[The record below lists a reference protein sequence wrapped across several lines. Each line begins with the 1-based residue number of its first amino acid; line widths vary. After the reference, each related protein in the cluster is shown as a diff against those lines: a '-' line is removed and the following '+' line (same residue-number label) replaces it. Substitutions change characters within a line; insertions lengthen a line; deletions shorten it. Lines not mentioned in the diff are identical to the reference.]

1 MNKTKKYPY
10 STKTILKRVFKYA
23 LNNKYLLLLATILLI
38 IISAIE
44 VVQPLIVKRV
54 IDGELNGIQTVWS
67 VVDADYGNKIEFNG
81 IYYTK
86 DNLDST
92 QKVTIRFFEDKNR
105 YILVQEKLENYE
117 KINIKEDESLE
128 ILDQSNNFIRNA
140 NYQNLSNNDI
150 TQFFKL
156 SINPLIMMGILYVTL
171 ALTLALCK
179 YIYTISFTA
188 ASMRLTL
195 DMRKEAFSKLNKLPI
210 KYFQKENSGKI
221 VTKVTY
227 DSDGVRGLYQVV
239 FSIVTALITL
249 GMVYVGLIYLNLELA
264 LFTLFAIPILALWL
278 TIYRRTINNYNHL
291 IREYN
296 SINNGKLAEFINGV
310 EIIQQMNKE
319 KEISAEYY
327 EALHKNHLVRTKH
340 LIVSSLFG
348 WDLLLIVRRL
358 AVAFVLLYFGLKYF
372 SVNFVIT
379 ATTIYVYVE
388 YLEKLIN
395 PVANIFH
402 NLNNFEDSLV
412 SASRIFE
419 LLDYEEDLNI
429 GEITNKK
436 FSGDIKIENL
446 SFKYVPDKYVLKNIN
461 LDIKSGEFI
470 GLVGATGSGKSTLI
484 SLLER
489 FYEIE
494 EGKILIDN
502 LDYKNYSK
510 KDIRNNIG
518 LILQDSAILEGTIKE
533 NIALGDE
540 ISDEKIIEVLRMIGA
555 DKFVDSM
562 PEGINTKI
570 EYRGENLSTGE
581 KQIISFARIMVR
593 SPSIVILDEATANID
608 TETEQLIQRS
618 LSIISKKCTTIVIA
632 HRLSTIKKADS
643 IYVLDDGTVVE
654 SGNHR
659 SLYAKQN
666 SIYRRMY
673 DAIIKK

>member
-1 MNKTKKYPY
+1 MSDGIKKYPY

-23 LNNKYLLLLATILLI
+23 LNNKFLILLATFLLI

-67 VVDADYGNKIEFNG
+67 VVDETYDNKIEFNG

-86 DNLDST
+86 DDVTSIS
-92 QKVTIRFFEDKNR
+92 KITIRYFDNNKK
-105 YILVQEKLENYE
+105 YILVKEELEDYE
-117 KINIKEDESLE
+117 KVYINAEKILE
-128 ILDQSNNFIRNA
+128 IQDQSNNFIRNA
-140 NYQNLSNNDI
+140 DYTVLSNADI
-150 TQFFKL
+150 MKFFKL
-156 SINPLIMMGILYVTL
+156 SINPLIKMGVVYVVL
-171 ALTLALCK
+171 ALLLALSRF
-179 YIYTISFTA
+179 IYTLSFTA

-195 DMRKEAFSKLNKLPI
+195 DMRKEAFNKLNKLPI
-210 KYFQKENSGKI
+210 KYYQRENSGKI

-249 GMVYVGLIYLNLELA
+249 GMVYIGLLYLNLELA
-264 LFTLFAIPILALWL
+264 LLTLLAIPILAIWL
-278 TIYRRTINNYNHL
+278 TVYRKTINNYNHL

-296 SINNGKLAEFINGV
+296 SINNGKLVEFINGV

-319 KEISAEYY
+319 EEMCDEYH
-327 EALHKNHLVRTKH
+327 EALHKNYVVRTKH
-340 LIVSSLFG
+340 LVVSSLFG

-358 AVAFVLLYFGLKYF
+358 AVAFVILYFGLKYF
-372 SVNFVIT
+372 TVNFIIT

-388 YLEKLIN
+388 YLEKLVN

-402 NLNNFEDSLV
+402 NLNNLEDSLV

-419 LLDYEEDLNI
+419 LLDQKEDLNI
-429 GEITNKK
+429 GEISDIK
-436 FSGDIKIENL
+436 FVGDIKIENL
-446 SFKYVPDKYVLKNIN
+446 SFKYVPDLYVLKNIN
-461 LDIKSGEFI
+461 IEIKAGEFV
-470 GLVGATGSGKSTLI
+470 GLVGATGSGKTTLI

-489 FYEIE
+489 FYEVE
-494 EGKILIDN
+494 EGRILIDGV
-502 LDYKNYSK
+502 DYKKYSK
-510 KDIRNNIG
+510 KDVRNNIG
-518 LILQDSAILEGTIKE
+518 LILQDSAILEGSIRD
-533 NIALGDE
+533 NIALGDD
-540 ISDEKIIEVLRMIGA
+540 ISKEKIEEVLRMIGA
-555 DKFVDSM
+555 DKFIESM
-562 PEGINTKI
+562 PEGIDSKI

-608 TETEQLIQRS
+608 SETEQLIQRA
-618 LSIISKKCTTIVIA
+618 LNIISKQCTTIVIA

-643 IYVLDDGTVVE
+643 IYVLDGGEVVE
-654 SGNHR
+654 SGNHK
-659 SLYAKQN
+659 SLYAQQN

-673 DAIIKK
+673 DAIIN

>member
-150 TQFFKL
+150 TQFFKI

-188 ASMRLTL
+188 AAMRLTL

-210 KYFQKENSGKI
+210 KYSQKE
-221 VTKVTY
+221 
-227 DSDGVRGLYQVV
+227 
-239 FSIVTALITL
+239 
-249 GMVYVGLIYLNLELA
+249 
-264 LFTLFAIPILALWL
+264 
-278 TIYRRTINNYNHL
+278 
-291 IREYN
+291 
-296 SINNGKLAEFINGV
+296 NNGKLAEFINGV

>member
-1 MNKTKKYPY
+1 MSDSIKKYPY

-23 LNNKYLLLLATILLI
+23 LNNKFLILLATFLLI

-67 VVDADYGNKIEFNG
+67 VVDETYDNKIEFNG

-86 DNLDST
+86 DDVISIS
-92 QKVTIRFFEDKNR
+92 KITIRYFDNNKK
-105 YILVQEKLENYE
+105 YILVKEELEDYE
-117 KINIKEDESLE
+117 KVYINAEKILE
-128 ILDQSNNFIRNA
+128 IQDQSNNFIRNA
-140 NYQNLSNNDI
+140 DYTVLSNADI
-150 TQFFKL
+150 MKFFKL
-156 SINPLIMMGILYVTL
+156 SINPLIKMGLVYVVL
-171 ALTLALCK
+171 ALLLALSRF
-179 YIYTISFTA
+179 IYTLSFTA

-195 DMRKEAFSKLNKLPI
+195 DMRKEAFNKLNKLPI
-210 KYFQKENSGKI
+210 KYYQRENSGKI

-249 GMVYVGLIYLNLELA
+249 GMVYIGLLYLNLELA
-264 LFTLFAIPILALWL
+264 LLTLLAIPILAIWL
-278 TIYRRTINNYNHL
+278 TVYRKTINNYNHL

-296 SINNGKLAEFINGV
+296 SINNGKLVEFINGV

-319 KEISAEYY
+319 EEMCKEYH
-327 EALHKNHLVRTKH
+327 EALHKNYVVRTKH
-340 LIVSSLFG
+340 LVVSSLFG

-358 AVAFVLLYFGLKYF
+358 AVAFVILYFGLKYF
-372 SVNFVIT
+372 TVNFIIT

-388 YLEKLIN
+388 YLEKLVN

-402 NLNNFEDSLV
+402 NLNNLEDSLV

-419 LLDYEEDLNI
+419 LLDQKEDLNI
-429 GEITNKK
+429 GEISDIK
-436 FSGDIKIENL
+436 FAGDIKIENL
-446 SFKYVPDKYVLKNIN
+446 SFKYVPDLYVLKNIN
-461 LDIKSGEFI
+461 IEIKAGEFV
-470 GLVGATGSGKSTLI
+470 GLVGATGSGKTTLI

-489 FYEIE
+489 FYEVE
-494 EGKILIDN
+494 EGRILIDGV
-502 LDYKNYSK
+502 DYKKYSK
-510 KDIRNNIG
+510 KDVRNNIG
-518 LILQDSAILEGTIKE
+518 LILQDSAILEGSIRD
-533 NIALGDE
+533 NIALGDD
-540 ISDEKIIEVLRMIGA
+540 ISKEKIEEVLRMIGA
-555 DKFVDSM
+555 DKFIESM
-562 PEGINTKI
+562 PEGIESKI

-608 TETEQLIQRS
+608 SETEQLIQRA
-618 LSIISKKCTTIVIA
+618 LNIISKQCTTIVIA

-643 IYVLDDGTVVE
+643 IYVLDGGEVVE
-654 SGNHR
+654 SGNHK
-659 SLYAKQN
+659 SLYAQQN

-673 DAIIKK
+673 DAIIN